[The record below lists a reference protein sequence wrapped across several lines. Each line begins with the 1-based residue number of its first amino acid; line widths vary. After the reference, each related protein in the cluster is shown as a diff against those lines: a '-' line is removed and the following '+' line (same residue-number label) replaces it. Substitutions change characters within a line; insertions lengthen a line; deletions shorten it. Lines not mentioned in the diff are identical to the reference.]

1 MGVFAYEKVG
11 NLVLNPFFNCLPM
24 PFLLKEE
31 MERILCLK
39 SDMPQFK
46 SCLVSLLSCVNL
58 AQIFN
63 FSELQFFQ
71 QGVNN
76 LALELL

>member
-1 MGVFAYEKVG
+1 
-11 NLVLNPFFNCLPM
+11 M

-46 SCLVSLLSCVNL
+46 SCLVSLLSCVKL

-71 QGVNN
+71 QGANN
-76 LALELL
+76 LTLESCYENYKVFNIVPGKF